1 MIETLK
7 SELKLR
13 PTYDELVGMIE
24 SQGDPN
30 RPPIEK
36 IIDRRATIF
45 RNNQFGSQFDNL
57 DFLGLKKQEED
68 KLKEEQRQNQLRRTA
83 IGTGTSLGLLN
94 ARQAQQS
101 GTSTPLTAD
110 TASSM
115 RDMTVEELDAM
126 TAGMIRDELER
137 EQRRHDESMVL
148 ARARASTELDKA
160 HSQSLPVG
168 VMDASPEA
176 RVLRDDGEEEDDMP
190 PLEDIPQE
198 EEGEEEKDF
207 EEDEE
212 VDDTQQIM
220 QILDSL
226 KMNGSVKANI
236 KFDLQKM
243 NLNDWSTISPKL
255 MTKDTLTTMFVIAEK
270 MGKLNNEQK
279 EAFDTINEKI
289 KATGQDTPEHTQ
301 AMNEA
306 RELFII
312 AFHDDDPELIPADAD
327 ESTKAPNQPR
337 KHKETIDYSTKITK
351 WQDKSVQ
358 EEDIRFQLFLRGI
371 ELTPEQEEELSKLKV
386 KGKGRNQT
394 RKDYLINYVDRL
406 IQTGKWTDQVN
417 DQLLQKRMVEW
428 REMKKGKG
436 KGSSSSSGIGGAI
449 ASGAKAVGGAVL
461 DAGKEAVKEAVVA
474 GARSAVMSL
483 I

>member
-126 TAGMIRDELER
+126 TAGMIREALEM
-137 EQRRHDESMVL
+137 EQRRHDERMVL

-168 VMDASPEA
+168 VMD
-176 RVLRDDGEEEDDMP
+176 DEEEDGMP

-198 EEGEEEKDF
+198 EGEEEEDF
-207 EEDEE
+207 
-212 VDDTQQIM
+212 
-220 QILDSL
+220 
-226 KMNGSVKANI
+226 
-236 KFDLQKM
+236 
-243 NLNDWSTISPKL
+243 
-255 MTKDTLTTMFVIAEK
+255 
-270 MGKLNNEQK
+270 
-279 EAFDTINEKI
+279 
-289 KATGQDTPEHTQ
+289 
-301 AMNEA
+301 
-306 RELFII
+306 
-312 AFHDDDPELIPADAD
+312 DDDPELIPADVD
-327 ESTKAPNQPR
+327 ESTKAPAQAR
-337 KHKETIDYSTKITK
+337 RHKETIDYSTKITK

-371 ELTPEQEEELSKLKV
+371 ELTPEQEEEIAKLKV

-428 REMKKGKG
+428 REIKKGKG